1 MTIPR
6 SILLPNYLDDPAWS
20 DLTDGIDKVFK
31 SKIDDPT
38 VWLSKLREKYIP
50 GVTALDASLTRL
62 LSESDFDMFDRET
75 QVQTLDISGFR
86 IPQSDNFTTQQY
98 QRILREIGVYWYSK
112 GTGNLADILSV
123 VLNVPVSI
131 ETLWTNNYVNFFAEG
146 DASIGVPLYAGGTWY
161 PTANVQ
167 FAYDPTVTS
176 VPLRSLLSL
185 FYSLSNYN
193 LVIGQ
198 IAFHL
203 FMCVTQ
209 SGTGIKNFPN
219 WQGTPGIAIGL
230 YYEVEMVVP
239 LVI

>member
-1 MTIPR
+1 MTLPR

-20 DLTDGIDKVFK
+20 DLTDGIDSVFK
-31 SKIDDPT
+31 SKIDDPA
-38 VWLSKLREKYIP
+38 VWISKLRQKYIP
-50 GVTALDASLTRL
+50 GTNALDTSLTRL
-62 LSESDFDMFDRET
+62 LSESDFDTFDRET

-86 IPQSDNFTTQQY
+86 IPQSDNFTSKQY

-112 GTGNLADILSV
+112 GTENMADVLSV

-131 ETLWTNNYVNFFAEG
+131 ATLWTNDYVNFYAEG
-146 DASIGVPLYAGGTWY
+146 DPTIGVALYDGGTWY
-161 PTANVQ
+161 PTTHVQ
-167 FAYDPTVTS
+167 LAYDPTVTT

-198 IAFHL
+198 IAFQL

-209 SGTGIKNFPN
+209 TGTGTQTFPN
-219 WQGTPGIAIGL
+219 WSGTPGIALGL
-230 YYEVEMVVP
+230 YYEVEMVIP

>member
-20 DLTDGIDKVFK
+20 DLTDGIDSVFK
-31 SKIDDPT
+31 SKIDNPAI
-38 VWLSKLREKYIP
+38 WISKLREKYIP
-50 GVTALDASLTRL
+50 GATALDASLTRL

-86 IPQSDNFTTQQY
+86 IPQSDNFTQKQY

-131 ETLWTNNYVNFFAEG
+131 ETLWTNDYITFYAEG
-146 DASIGVPLYAGGTWY
+146 DSSIGVPLYNGGTWY
-161 PTANVQ
+161 PTTNIQ
-167 FAYDPTVTS
+167 FAYDPTATA
-176 VPLRSLLSL
+176 VPLKSLLSL
-185 FYSLSNYN
+185 FYSISNYN
-193 LVIGQ
+193 LVISQ
-198 IAFHL
+198 IAFNL

-209 SGTGIKNFPN
+209 TGSGVQTYPT
-219 WQGTPGIAIGL
+219 WSGTPGIAIGL
-230 YYEVEMVVP
+230 YYEVDIP
-239 LVI
+239 LALV